1 MEKEFHKK
9 TLSRINNSFSDSPS
23 TIPSHVAVIMDGNRR
38 WASGKR
44 MPIFSGHKAGTRNIK
59 DLLALMIDLDIS
71 FLTLFAFSTENWN
84 RPENEVNYITKIL
97 LPESLAENF
106 EDLHKMGVK
115 ILIKGSVEKLDNK
128 LRKKILNAV
137 SKTENNNKISL
148 IIAFDYGG
156 RKEIINAIK
165 KILDEDLLQSDINE
179 AKFTKYL
186 DSDGIPDP
194 DLIIRTGGEYRL
206 SNFLIWQSAYSE
218 FYTSKVLWPDFG
230 IMDLSEALIEYSKRI
245 RRFGIQ

>member
-1 MEKEFHKK
+1 M
-9 TLSRINNSFSDSPS
+9 
-23 TIPSHVAVIMDGNRR
+23 
-38 WASGKR
+38 
-44 MPIFSGHKAGTRNIK
+44 
-59 DLLALMIDLDIS
+59 
-71 FLTLFAFSTENWN
+71 
-84 RPENEVNYITKIL
+84 
-97 LPESLAENF
+97 
-106 EDLHKMGVK
+106 
-115 ILIKGSVEKLDNK
+115 
-128 LRKKILNAV
+128 
-137 SKTENNNKISL
+137 

-156 RKEIINAIK
+156 RKEIVNAIN
-165 KILDEDLLQSDINE
+165 KILGEDLLPNDINE
-179 AKFTKYL
+179 AEFAKYL

>member
-1 MEKEFHKK
+1 
-9 TLSRINNSFSDSPS
+9 
-23 TIPSHVAVIMDGNRR
+23 
-38 WASGKR
+38 
-44 MPIFSGHKAGTRNIK
+44 
-59 DLLALMIDLDIS
+59 
-71 FLTLFAFSTENWN
+71 
-84 RPENEVNYITKIL
+84 
-97 LPESLAENF
+97 
-106 EDLHKMGVK
+106 MGVK
-115 ILIKGSVEKLDNK
+115 ITIKGSVKKLDNK
-128 LRKKILNAV
+128 LRKKILDAV

-156 RKEIINAIK
+156 RKEIVNAIK
-165 KILDEDLLQSDINE
+165 KILGEDLLPNDINE
-179 AKFTKYL
+179 AEFAKYL

>member
-1 MEKEFHKK
+1 MKANEK
-9 TLSRINNSFSDSPS
+9 TALTNRPNILTVPR
-23 TIPSHVAVIMDGNRR
+23 HVAVIMDGNGR
-38 WASGKR
+38 WAEQRKLPR
-44 MPIFSGHKAGTRNIK
+44 LAGHRAGTENIK
-59 DLLALMIDLDIS
+59 HVIEEFDR
-71 FLTLFAFSTENWN
+71 FGVKHLTLYAFSTENWN

-156 RKEIINAIK
+156 RKEIVNAIN
-165 KILDEDLLQSDINE
+165 KILGEDLLPNDINE
-179 AKFTKYL
+179 AEFAKYL

>member
-1 MEKEFHKK
+1 MPGSLKAFFFFQNITNNTTSFYRSQFPIKRKNLITCDSTSSYFVHPLIPARVHK
-9 TLSRINNSFSDSPS
+9 
-23 TIPSHVAVIMDGNRR
+23 
-38 WASGKR
+38 
-44 MPIFSGHKAGTRNIK
+44 
-59 DLLALMIDLDIS
+59 
-71 FLTLFAFSTENWN
+71 
-84 RPENEVNYITKIL
+84 L
-97 LPESLAENF
+97 LPSAKLIVVLRNPVERAYSEFNYTVTLGSELAENF
-106 EDLHKMGVK
+106 EDLHRMGVK
-115 ILIKGSVEKLDNK
+115 ITIKGSVRKLDNK
-128 LRKKILNAV
+128 LRKKILDAV

-156 RKEIINAIK
+156 RKEIVNAIN
-165 KILDEDLLQSDINE
+165 KILSEDLLPNDINE
-179 AKFTKYL
+179 AEFAKYL